1 MMRTTKKGRKG
12 ALLLTF
18 LLTGSL
24 LFSGCKKEETVEDTQ
39 QPELGGEESVD
50 MQYVDEEDTQSPFYF
65 SLEQQSILPL
75 LDVVMEYQDGS
86 ISLAYPADSAE
97 SYWDYLMCGMDEM
110 TVDYLVAALIKYSY
124 LREADGSVTRNEDGT
139 LTIKKYVVE
148 EFAQA
153 MFAADPS
160 VPEIPASLSDTAI
173 RYENES
179 KSYIIDKGA
188 FQLPYGEDTTVQAQL
203 DDWIAQE
210 DGSYLVTASLLTYS
224 DAEGSSN
231 RTFQFILND
240 NGYKDELPD
249 PLFYYTISN
258 VSPMDDSFSDLT
270 QETEEN
276 SPGQEPSTQNVSE

>member
-1 MMRTTKKGRKG
+1 MRTTKKGRKG

-18 LLTGSL
+18 LLAGSL

-86 ISLAYPADSAE
+86 ISLAYPADSTE
-97 SYWDYLMCGMDEM
+97 SYWN
-110 TVDYLVAALIKYSY
+110 YLVAALIKYSY
-124 LREADGSVTRNEDGT
+124 LREADGSVIRNEDGT

-160 VPEIPASLSDTAI
+160 VPEIPASFLDTAI

-188 FQLPYGEDTTVQAQL
+188 FQMPYGEDTTVQAQL

>member
-1 MMRTTKKGRKG
+1 MRTTKKGRKG

-18 LLTGSL
+18 LLAGSL

-75 LDVVMEYQDGS
+75 LDVVMEYQNGS
-86 ISLAYPADSAE
+86 ITLAYPADSTE
-97 SYWDYLMCGMDEM
+97 SYWN
-110 TVDYLVAALIKYSY
+110 YLVAALIKYSY

-160 VPEIPASLSDTAI
+160 VPEIPASFLDTAI

>member
-1 MMRTTKKGRKG
+1 MRTTKRGRKG

-18 LLTGSL
+18 LLAGSL

-75 LDVVMEYQDGS
+75 LDVVMEYQNGS
-86 ISLAYPADSAE
+86 ISLAYPADSTE
-97 SYWDYLMCGMDEM
+97 SYWN
-110 TVDYLVAALIKYSY
+110 YLVAALIKYSY

-160 VPEIPASLSDTAI
+160 VPEIPASFLDTAI

-188 FQLPYGEDTTVQAQL
+188 FQMPYGEDTTVQAQL

>member
-1 MMRTTKKGRKG
+1 MRTTKKGRKG

-18 LLTGSL
+18 LLAGSL

-86 ISLAYPADSAE
+86 ISLAYPADSTE
-97 SYWDYLMCGMDEM
+97 SYWN
-110 TVDYLVAALIKYSY
+110 YLVAALIKYSY

-179 KSYIIDKGA
+179 KSYMIDKGA

-210 DGSYLVTASLLTYS
+210 DGSYLVTVSLLTYS

>member
-1 MMRTTKKGRKG
+1 MRTTKKGRKG

-86 ISLAYPADSAE
+86 ISLAYPADSTE
-97 SYWDYLMCGMDEM
+97 SYWN
-110 TVDYLVAALIKYSY
+110 YLVAALIKYSY

-258 VSPMDDSFSDLT
+258 VSPLDGSSSDLT

-276 SPGQEPSTQNVSE
+276 SLGQEPSTQNVSE

>member
-1 MMRTTKKGRKG
+1 MMRTTEKGRKG

-18 LLTGSL
+18 LLAGSL
-24 LFSGCKKEETVEDTQ
+24 LVSGCKKEETVEDTQ

-86 ISLAYPADSAE
+86 ISLAYPADSTE
-97 SYWDYLMCGMDEM
+97 SYWN
-110 TVDYLVAALIKYSY
+110 YLVAALIKYSY

-179 KSYIIDKGA
+179 KSYMIDKGA
-188 FQLPYGEDTTVQAQL
+188 FQMPYGEDTTVQAQL

-240 NGYKDELPD
+240 NGYRDELPD

-276 SPGQEPSTQNVSE
+276 SPGQVPSTQNVSE

>member
-1 MMRTTKKGRKG
+1 MRTTKKGRKG

-18 LLTGSL
+18 LLAGSL

-86 ISLAYPADSAE
+86 ISLAYPADSTE
-97 SYWDYLMCGMDEM
+97 SYWN
-110 TVDYLVAALIKYSY
+110 YLVAALIKYSY

-139 LTIKKYVVE
+139 LTVKKYVVE

>member
-1 MMRTTKKGRKG
+1 MRTTKKGRKG

-86 ISLAYPADSAE
+86 ISLAYPADSTE
-97 SYWDYLMCGMDEM
+97 SYWN
-110 TVDYLVAALIKYSY
+110 YLVAALIKYSY

-160 VPEIPASLSDTAI
+160 VPEIPASFLDTAI

-188 FQLPYGEDTTVQAQL
+188 FQMPYGEDTTVQAQL

>member
-18 LLTGSL
+18 LLAGSL

-86 ISLAYPADSAE
+86 ISLAYPADSTE
-97 SYWDYLMCGMDEM
+97 SYWN
-110 TVDYLVAALIKYSY
+110 YLVAALIKYSY

-258 VSPMDDSFSDLT
+258 ISPMDDSFSDLT

-276 SPGQEPSTQNVSE
+276 SHGQEPSTQNVSE

>member
-1 MMRTTKKGRKG
+1 MRTTKKGRKG

-18 LLTGSL
+18 LLAGSL

-75 LDVVMEYQDGS
+75 LDVVMEYQDSS
-86 ISLAYPADSAE
+86 ISLAYPADSTE
-97 SYWDYLMCGMDEM
+97 SYWN
-110 TVDYLVAALIKYSY
+110 YLVAALIKYSY

-139 LTIKKYVVE
+139 LTIKEYVVE

-258 VSPMDDSFSDLT
+258 VSPLDGSSSDLT

-276 SPGQEPSTQNVSE
+276 SPGQELSTQNVSE

>member
-1 MMRTTKKGRKG
+1 MRTTKRGRKG

-18 LLTGSL
+18 LLAGSL

-86 ISLAYPADSAE
+86 ISLAYPADSTE
-97 SYWDYLMCGMDEM
+97 SYWN
-110 TVDYLVAALIKYSY
+110 YLVAALIKYSY

-258 VSPMDDSFSDLT
+258 VSPMEDSFSDLT

-276 SPGQEPSTQNVSE
+276 SPGQELSTQNVSE

>member
-86 ISLAYPADSAE
+86 ISLAYPADSTE
-97 SYWDYLMCGMDEM
+97 SYWN
-110 TVDYLVAALIKYSY
+110 YLVAALIKYSY

-249 PLFYYTISN
+249 PLFYYAISN
-258 VSPMDDSFSDLT
+258 VSPMDDSFSNLT

>member
-1 MMRTTKKGRKG
+1 MRTTKKGRKG

-18 LLTGSL
+18 LLAGSL

-75 LDVVMEYQDGS
+75 LDVVMEYQDSS
-86 ISLAYPADSAE
+86 ISLAYPADSTE
-97 SYWDYLMCGMDEM
+97 SYWN
-110 TVDYLVAALIKYSY
+110 YLVAALIKYSY

-258 VSPMDDSFSDLT
+258 VSPLDGSSSDLT

>member
-1 MMRTTKKGRKG
+1 MRTTKKGRKG

-18 LLTGSL
+18 LLAGSL

-86 ISLAYPADSAE
+86 ISLAYPADSTE
-97 SYWDYLMCGMDEM
+97 SYWN
-110 TVDYLVAALIKYSY
+110 YLVAALIKYSY

-258 VSPMDDSFSDLT
+258 VSPLDGSSSDLT

>member
-1 MMRTTKKGRKG
+1 MRTTKKGRKG

-86 ISLAYPADSAE
+86 ISLAYPADSTE
-97 SYWDYLMCGMDEM
+97 SYWN
-110 TVDYLVAALIKYSY
+110 YLVAALIKYSY

-179 KSYIIDKGA
+179 KSYMIDKGA

>member
-1 MMRTTKKGRKG
+1 MRTTKRGRKG

-18 LLTGSL
+18 LLAGSL

-39 QPELGGEESVD
+39 QPEIGGEESVD

-86 ISLAYPADSAE
+86 ISLAYPADSTE
-97 SYWDYLMCGMDEM
+97 SYWN
-110 TVDYLVAALIKYSY
+110 YLVAALIKYSY

>member
-1 MMRTTKKGRKG
+1 MRTTKKGRKG

-39 QPELGGEESVD
+39 QPEPGGEESVD

-75 LDVVMEYQDGS
+75 LDVVMEYQDSS
-86 ISLAYPADSAE
+86 ISLAYPADSTE
-97 SYWDYLMCGMDEM
+97 SYWN
-110 TVDYLVAALIKYSY
+110 YLVAALIKYSY

-179 KSYIIDKGA
+179 KSYMIDKGA
-188 FQLPYGEDTTVQAQL
+188 FQMPYGEDTTVQAQL

-240 NGYKDELPD
+240 NGYKDDLPD

>member
-18 LLTGSL
+18 LLAGSL

-86 ISLAYPADSAE
+86 ISLAYPADSTE
-97 SYWDYLMCGMDEM
+97 SYWN
-110 TVDYLVAALIKYSY
+110 YLVAALIKYSY

-160 VPEIPASLSDTAI
+160 VPEIPASFLDTAI

-179 KSYIIDKGA
+179 KSYMIDKGA

-224 DAEGSSN
+224 DAEGSGN

-258 VSPMDDSFSDLT
+258 VSPLDGSSSDLT

>member
-1 MMRTTKKGRKG
+1 MRTTKRGRKG

-18 LLTGSL
+18 LLAGSL

-86 ISLAYPADSAE
+86 ISLAYPADSTE
-97 SYWDYLMCGMDEM
+97 SYWN
-110 TVDYLVAALIKYSY
+110 YLVAALIKYSY

-160 VPEIPASLSDTAI
+160 VPEVPASLSDTAI

-188 FQLPYGEDTTVQAQL
+188 FQMPYGEDTTVQAQL

>member
-1 MMRTTKKGRKG
+1 M
-12 ALLLTF
+12 
-18 LLTGSL
+18 
-24 LFSGCKKEETVEDTQ
+24 
-39 QPELGGEESVD
+39 
-50 MQYVDEEDTQSPFYF
+50 
-65 SLEQQSILPL
+65 
-75 LDVVMEYQDGS
+75 
-86 ISLAYPADSAE
+86 
-97 SYWDYLMCGMDEM
+97 
-110 TVDYLVAALIKYSY
+110 
-124 LREADGSVTRNEDGT
+124 
-139 LTIKKYVVE
+139 
-148 EFAQA
+148 
-153 MFAADPS
+153 
-160 VPEIPASLSDTAI
+160 
-173 RYENES
+173 
-179 KSYIIDKGA
+179 
-188 FQLPYGEDTTVQAQL
+188 QAQF